1 MSSLLLWGCADNNSW
16 FCYFLCWEFIKK
28 KKTYKVS
35 AFTETRPT
43 FKIGAILPRLENK
56 FSNIGF

>member
-1 MSSLLLWGCADNNSW
+1 VLIITLGFVIFSAGNLL
-16 FCYFLCWEFIKK
+16 KK

-56 FSNIGF
+56 FSNVGF